1 MGDKTLIESILENYK
16 TVAVVGL
23 SKDPAK
29 DSFRVAR
36 FLKSQGYHIIPIN
49 PTADAILEEKSY
61 KSLLDMPEN
70 LKNLIE
76 VVDIFRPSEEVPP
89 IVDQVVQLR
98 KKHGKPYVVWMQLG
112 IVNEEAAKK
121 AEEAGLTVVMDRCM
135 RIERRRLDRKRRE
148 QRA

>member
-1 MGDKTLIESILENYK
+1 
-16 TVAVVGL
+16 VAVVGL